1 MDCSQCREVIH
12 RYIDGELDGRE
23 VAEFQDHVGFCPDC
37 ALELKELAAV
47 RVRLGALPGIAR
59 TAPVGFADRVLGA
72 IALHPAP
79 TLAERLAG
87 VTERARLPRR
97 LSPPTRTLAYSALAL
112 AAVAI
117 SLETRHLRRSREVNV
132 G

>member
-1 MDCSQCREVIH
+1 MDCSQCREVTH
-12 RYIDGELDGRE
+12 RYIDGELDGRD

-37 ALELKELAAV
+37 ALELKELGAV
-47 RVRLGALPGIAR
+47 RVRLGALPGIAQA
-59 TAPVGFADRVLGA
+59 APVGFADRVLDA
-72 IALHPAP
+72 IAQHPAP
-79 TLAERLAG
+79 AFAERLADA
-87 VTERARLPRR
+87 VERARLPRR

-117 SLETRHLRRSREVNV
+117 GLETRHLRRSREVNV

>member
-12 RYIDGELDGRE
+12 RYIDGELEGAE
-23 VAEFQDHVGFCPDC
+23 VAELEQHFESCPDC
-37 ALELKELAAV
+37 ALEKKELVAA
-47 RVRLGALPGIAR
+47 RLRLGDLAGIAP
-59 TAPVGFADRVLGA
+59 AVPVGFTDRVLSA
-72 IALHPAP
+72 IALNPAP

-87 VTERARLPRR
+87 VAGRARLRRR
-97 LSPPTRTLAYSALAL
+97 LWPPTRTLAYSALAL

-117 SLETRHLRRSREVNV
+117 GLETRHLRRSREVNA

>member
-12 RYIDGELDGRE
+12 RQIDGELDG
-23 VAEFQDHVGFCPDC
+23 AEAVELAQHLESCADC
-37 ALELKELAAV
+37 ALEEKELTAA
-47 RVRLGALPGIAR
+47 RLRLSDLAAIAP
-59 TAPVGFADRVLGA
+59 AVPVGFADRVLSA
-72 IALHPAP
+72 IALNPQA

-87 VTERARLPRR
+87 VAGRARLPRR
-97 LSPPTRTLAYSALAL
+97 LSPPVRTLAYSALAL

-117 SLETRHLRRSREVNV
+117 GLESRHLRRSREVNA